1 MNIVR
6 SKNGQFRWGWQILL
20 AIIFSVIVAIAL
32 SIVLGLALI
41 LLNLTSEKR
50 ELILENYLINALL
63 GQAAVLIGTF
73 WAFRTVS
80 KKSIKDL
87 GLHIRKDSIYQL
99 VFGLI
104 FGAVSISLVFVIL
117 NLTGHIKITISEFNF
132 STDLLTGLV
141 IFLLVGF
148 SEEIF
153 FRGYVMNA
161 LEQMQRPWVVIL
173 LSSFIFAI
181 AHIANPNLS
190 VLGILNICF
199 VGVLFALMYVKTK
212 SLWMPIGYHIT
223 WNYFQ
228 GNIWGLP
235 VSGLDIKGLFAS
247 EIIQEDILSGGAF
260 GPEGG
265 MIATMVIALGFFVL
279 NSWSKRRSN

>member
-1 MNIVR
+1 MMSIFHN
-6 SKNGQFRWGWQILL
+6 KYGQMRWGWQILL
-20 AIIFSVIVAIAL
+20 AIIFSFIVGIVIYMI
-32 SIVLGLALI
+32 LGLALLI
-41 LLNLTSEKR
+41 LNLSLDERELLLNDLF
-50 ELILENYLINALL
+50 NALL

-73 WAFRTVS
+73 WAFRTVT
-80 KKSIKDL
+80 KKPIREL
-87 GLHIRKDSIYQL
+87 GLQFRKDSIYQL

-117 NLTGHIKITISEFNF
+117 NLTGHISIAISGLNF
-132 STDLLTGLV
+132 STDLLTGLI

-153 FRGYVMNA
+153 FRGYVMSA
-161 LEQMQRPWVVIL
+161 LDQMKKPWAVIL
-173 LSSFIFAI
+173 LSSFIFSI
-181 AHIANPNLS
+181 AHLGNPNLT
-190 VLGILNICF
+190 VLGIINIGF
-199 VGVLFALMYVKTK
+199 VGVLFAFMYVKTK

-235 VSGLDIKGLFAS
+235 VSGLDINGLFSS
-247 EIIQEDILSGGAF
+247 EIIKEDILSGGAF

-265 MIATMVIALGFFVL
+265 LICTMVIALGFFVL
-279 NSWSKRRSN
+279 NSWTKKKI